1 MKLRHPISGVS
12 RYRCRP
18 SVVLSTLEA
27 VGICLGAFLIT
38 AGLVRMFWP

>member
-1 MKLRHPISGVS
+1 MKLRHPIAGVR

-18 SVVLSTLEA
+18 SLVLSTLEA

-38 AGLVRMFWP
+38 TGVIRLFWP